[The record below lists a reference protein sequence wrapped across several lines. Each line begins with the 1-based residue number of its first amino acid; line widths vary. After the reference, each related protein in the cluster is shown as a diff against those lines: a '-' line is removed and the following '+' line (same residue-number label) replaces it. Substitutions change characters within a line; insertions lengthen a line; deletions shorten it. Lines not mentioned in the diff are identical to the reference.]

1 MNKLESVEYRLV
13 KRLFKDY
20 NKDVRPKKDPTKAIY
35 VDIAFYLGKIDQLN
49 EKEQYL
55 MSYGWLGLSWFD
67 EFLKWNKTEEKV
79 DYIIVP
85 YDKVWLPELCL
96 KNSITESNDLTV
108 KLKYKIKVQH
118 NGNVVYVP
126 GANFL
131 TSCKVQ
137 LTYFPFDVQVC
148 HLEFVKWMTFND
160 QMEYRNSTTDV
171 NLQLF
176 VQNHEWTILETK
188 SGVKPVIV
196 ANKGGLDLFY
206 ATIVLKRKP
215 LYYTMTLTFPLCL
228 TTILTFYMFLL
239 PCESGEKV
247 SLGISVLLS
256 YSVLL
261 LLISDILPRNSET
274 APLLMI
280 IVLMNMTFTAFC
292 LLITVII
299 INIHHHSPEKPMPS
313 WLKTFLFDYVA
324 NLVFCKICVCR
335 KKIDCK
341 CDDKMGLEKKN
352 AFNENINEFYTTV
365 NLSNEVKEFIRKK
378 IADDTEQDSL
388 DKSRK
393 EWNKAARILDRFW
406 AILMSVVLVIYL
418 SIILNHLATA
428 GNNYTTEDN
437 LS

>member
-274 APLLMI
+274 APLLSK
-280 IVLMNMTFTAFC
+280 FSC
-292 LLITVII
+292 
-299 INIHHHSPEKPMPS
+299 
-313 WLKTFLFDYVA
+313 
-324 NLVFCKICVCR
+324 
-335 KKIDCK
+335 
-341 CDDKMGLEKKN
+341 
-352 AFNENINEFYTTV
+352 
-365 NLSNEVKEFIRKK
+365 
-378 IADDTEQDSL
+378 
-388 DKSRK
+388 
-393 EWNKAARILDRFW
+393 
-406 AILMSVVLVIYL
+406 
-418 SIILNHLATA
+418 IILNKHPSVITPENFYSDNCSHEYDIYGVLSSYN
-428 GNNYTTEDN
+428 GNYHKYSSSFTGEANAFMVKN
-437 LS
+437 FSFRLRGQSSVL